1 MKLNIFI
8 VVLIFSILLSI
19 SIEIY
24 ENDDFNSKFL
34 PKTNNQNKKIDNSLL
49 EFVTNQMEENYEF
62 SEAKNETDDQKDKE
76 ERKDKTYVNIKC
88 LFVSKFNVYSLQK
101 LSKDKGYTKE
111 LESGNK
117 VNYNFC
123 KDLEGFNST
132 VVYDENQTQVL
143 FAGSINGAKDSKNEW
158 FTLDEDSGEKG
169 VKIRLSEGSKCTEDR
184 NHLTIF
190 KIYCDEKIEDNQFE
204 SNLNFS
210 EFHEDG
216 CTHYITG
223 KSIYGCALNDWYL
236 LRRLMKQYNYIFTP
250 VLILIGL
257 FLALFGERFETPTL
271 IIVTGALLCYLVTV
285 IILNFIPSLIKTERN
300 LWILLSVTAAAGGV
314 IGIFL
319 KKKIII
325 FGVLVGAF
333 GGYTSAEFVYQF
345 IAGFVNNTSPS
356 IVYYVVMGICVLVG
370 GFLGYWAVRGAIIIC
385 TSIIGGYC
393 VMRGITLVAG
403 NYIDFSEFFD
413 LVKNGEL
420 EQLKNIKN
428 YWIYAYLG
436 AWAVVAVVG
445 CYYQC
450 YGYKKRGKNK
460 KENIENDNKDG
471 KDYKKL

>member
-1 MKLNIFI
+1 MKILIFI
-8 VVLIFSILLSI
+8 LVLIFSNLLTFSF
-19 SIEIY
+19 EIY

-34 PKTNNQNKKIDNSLL
+34 PKANKQNMKFDNSFL
-49 EFVTNQMEENYEF
+49 EFISNQMEEKYEF
-62 SEAKNETDDQKDKE
+62 SETKNETDDQKDKE

-132 VVYDENQTQVL
+132 VVYNQNDTQVL
-143 FAGSINGAKDSKNEW
+143 FAGSINGSKESKNEW
-158 FTLDEDSGEKG
+158 LVLDDDDSGDKG
-169 VKIRLSEGSKCTEDR
+169 VKIRLSEGSKCSNDK

-190 KIYCDEKIEDNQFE
+190 KIYCDEKIADNQFE

-223 KSIYGCALNDWYL
+223 RSIYGCALNDWYL
-236 LRRLMKQYNYIFTP
+236 LRRLMKEYNYIFAP

-300 LWILLSVTAAAGGV
+300 LWITLSVTAAAGGI

-345 IAGFVNNTSPS
+345 IAGFVNNISPA

-370 GFLGYWAVRGAIIIC
+370 GFLGYWAVRGAIIVC

-393 VMRGITLVAG
+393 VMRGITLIAG
-403 NYIDFSEFFD
+403 NYVDFSEFVD
-413 LVKNGEL
+413 LVKSGEL
-420 EQLKNIKN
+420 EQLKKIKS
-428 YWIYAYLG
+428 YWVYAYLG
-436 AWAVVAVVG
+436 AWIVVTFVG

-460 KENIENDNKDG
+460 KDKVENDKDE
-471 KDYKKL
+471 KDYKKV

>member
-1 MKLNIFI
+1 MKINIFI
-8 VVLIFSILLSI
+8 LVLIFSILLSF
-19 SIEIY
+19 SIEIN
-24 ENDDFNSKFL
+24 ENDEFNSKFL

-49 EFVTNQMEENYEF
+49 EFVSNQMEEKYEF
-62 SEAKNETDDQKDKE
+62 SETKNETDDQKEKE
-76 ERKDKTYVNIKC
+76 DRKDKTYINIKC

-101 LSKDKGYTKE
+101 LSKDKGYKKE

-117 VNYNFC
+117 INYNFC

-132 VVYDENQTQVL
+132 VVYDKNETRVL
-143 FAGSINGAKDSKNEW
+143 FAGSISGTEGSKNEW
-158 FTLDEDSGEKG
+158 FTLDEDDSGEKG
-169 VKIRLSEGSKCTEDR
+169 VKIRLAEGSKCTEDR

-190 KIYCDEKIEDNQFE
+190 KIFCDDKIEDNQFE

-210 EFHEDG
+210 EFSENG

-223 KSIYGCALNDWYL
+223 RSIYGCALNDWYL
-236 LRRLMKQYNYIFTP
+236 LRRLMKQYKYIFAP

-271 IIVTGALLCYLVTV
+271 IIVTGALLCYLATV
-285 IILNFIPSLIKTERN
+285 IILNFIPSLIKTEKN
-300 LWILLSVTAAAGGV
+300 LWILLSVTAAVGGV
-314 IGIFL
+314 IGLFL

-345 IAGFVNNTSPS
+345 VAGFVNNTSPS

-370 GFLGYWAVRGAIIIC
+370 GFLGYWAVRGVIIIC

-393 VMRGITLVAG
+393 VMRAITLIAG
-403 NYIDFSEFFD
+403 NYVDFSEFFD
-413 LVKNGEL
+413 LVKSGEF
-420 EQLKNIKN
+420 EQLKKIKN

-436 AWAVVAVVG
+436 AWVVVTLVG

-460 KENIENDNKDG
+460 KEKIENDKDG

>member
-1 MKLNIFI
+1 MKIDIFLLALLFAI
-8 VVLIFSILLSI
+8 LISF
-19 SIEIY
+19 SIEII
-24 ENDDFNSKFL
+24 ENDEFNNKFL
-34 PKTNNQNKKIDNSLL
+34 PKSNKQNGNPLL
-49 EFVTNQMEENYEF
+49 EYVSNQIEEKYDF
-62 SEAKNETDDQKDKE
+62 SETKNETDSQKDQE

-88 LFVSKFNVYSLQK
+88 LFVSKFSVYSLQK

-132 VVYDENQTQVL
+132 VVFDRNETQVL
-143 FAGSINGAKDSKNEW
+143 FAGSINGSEKSKNEW
-158 FTLDEDSGEKG
+158 LVLDDDSGEKG
-169 VKIRLSEGSKCTEDR
+169 VKIRLSEGSKCREDR

-190 KIYCDEKIEDNQFE
+190 KIYCDDKVADNQFE
-204 SNLNFS
+204 SQLNFS
-210 EFHEDG
+210 EFDENG

-223 KSIYGCALNDWYL
+223 RSIYGCALNDWYL
-236 LRRLMKQYNYIFTP
+236 LRRLMKEYNYIFAP

-271 IIVTGALLCYLVTV
+271 IIVTAALLCYLATV

-300 LWILLSVTAAAGGV
+300 LWILLAVSAAVGGV

-319 KKKIII
+319 KKKIVI

-333 GGYTSAEFVYQF
+333 GGYTAAEFVYQF
-345 IAGFVNNTSPS
+345 IAGFVNNISPS

-370 GFLGYWAVRGAIIIC
+370 GFLGYWAVRGAIIVS

-393 VMRGITLVAG
+393 AMRGLTLIFSKYV
-403 NYIDFSEFFD
+403 DFSEFVD
-413 LVKNGEL
+413 LVKNREF
-420 EQLKNIKN
+420 EQLKNIKS

-436 AWAVVAVVG
+436 FWVVVAFVG

-460 KENIENDNKDG
+460 GDNNKDE
-471 KDYKKL
+471 KDYKKV

>member
-1 MKLNIFI
+1 MKKNIFI
-8 VVLIFSILLSI
+8 SVLIFSILISF

-24 ENDDFNSKFL
+24 ENDEFKSKFL
-34 PKTNNQNKKIDNSLL
+34 PKSNKQNIDNSLL
-49 EFVTNQMEENYEF
+49 GFVSNQMEEKYEF
-62 SEAKNETDDQKDKE
+62 SETKNGTDEQKDQE

-111 LESGNK
+111 LDSGNK
-117 VNYNFC
+117 VKYNFC

-132 VVYDENQTQVL
+132 MVYNQNDTNTNVL
-143 FAGSINGAKDSKNEW
+143 FAGSINGNENSKNEW
-158 FTLDEDSGEKG
+158 LTIDDDSGEKG
-169 VKIRLSEGSKCTEDR
+169 VKIRLAEGSKCGEDR

-190 KIYCDEKIEDNQFE
+190 KIYCDDKIADDQFE

-210 EFHEDG
+210 EFNENG

-223 KSIYGCALNDWYL
+223 RSIYGCALNDWYL
-236 LRRLMKQYNYIFTP
+236 LRRLMKEYKYIFAP

-257 FLALFGERFETPTL
+257 FLALFGERCETPTL
-271 IIVTGALLCYLVTV
+271 ILVTGALLCYLVTV
-285 IILNFIPSLIKTERN
+285 IILNFIPSLIKTEKN
-300 LWILLSVTAAAGGV
+300 LWILLSVTAAAGGI

-345 IAGFVNNTSPS
+345 VAGFVNNTSPS
-356 IVYYVVMGICVLVG
+356 IVYYVVMGVCVLIG
-370 GFLGYWAVRGAIIIC
+370 GFLGYWAVRWAIIIC

-393 VMRGITLVAG
+393 VMRGISLIGG
-403 NYIDFSEFFD
+403 NYVDFSEFYD
-413 LVKNGEL
+413 LVKNGEF

-436 AWAVVAVVG
+436 AWIVVALAG

-450 YGYKKRGKNK
+450 YGYKKRNKNK
-460 KENIENDNKDG
+460 KENIENDKDR
-471 KDYKKL
+471 KDYKKI